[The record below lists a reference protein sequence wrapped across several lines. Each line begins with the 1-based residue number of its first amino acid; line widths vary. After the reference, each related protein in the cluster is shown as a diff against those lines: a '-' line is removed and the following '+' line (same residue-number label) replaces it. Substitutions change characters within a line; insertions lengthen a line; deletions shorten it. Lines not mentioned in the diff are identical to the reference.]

1 MHNFHWKLYYV
12 FICNHILHIVYVFI
26 YYVIIYYKFYIEHSI
41 TSKNYFCKW
50 IYTLFNLLYFQY
62 SEFYIDNR
70 IILEIIEQ
78 LIEWFCQKIKLI
90 ELILLFVEWNSIELL
105 LYESYR
111 VVRIIIEVSVIWT
124 ENHFTYEYLYR

>member
-1 MHNFHWKLYYV
+1 M
-12 FICNHILHIVYVFI
+12 
-26 YYVIIYYKFYIEHSI
+26 
-41 TSKNYFCKW
+41 
-50 IYTLFNLLYFQY
+50 FNLLYFQY

-124 ENHFTYEYLYR
+124 ENHSTYEYLYR